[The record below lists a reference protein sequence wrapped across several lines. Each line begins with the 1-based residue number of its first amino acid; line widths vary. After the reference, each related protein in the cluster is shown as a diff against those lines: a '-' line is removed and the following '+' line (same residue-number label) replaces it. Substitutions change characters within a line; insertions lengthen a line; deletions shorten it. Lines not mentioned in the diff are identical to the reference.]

1 MAHLERHAIVMGA
14 SMSGLLAARALAD
27 HYSSV
32 TVIERDEF
40 PTECK
45 PRKGVPQARHVH
57 GLLAKG
63 REVLERLFP
72 GLTDELIARGALA
85 GDMLENLLWFNHG
98 VYLNQTPA
106 GLTGLLLSRPMLED
120 GVRRRLAQLQN
131 VRLLEGSDVAEPVFD
146 KTQRR
151 VSGVRVRMLD
161 HAQGAQ
167 TIEGDLVID
176 ATGRG
181 SRSPAW
187 LRDWG
192 CASAPEEQI
201 TVDLCYMTRHYRR
214 KPEHLGG
221 QRGVIMAA
229 CHPDWRGAAMLAQE
243 GDRWIVGMG
252 GYFGD
257 EPPQDDAGYIEFARS
272 LQKPDIYDVIKV
284 AEPLSAPTPYHFKT
298 NLRRYYEKLLSF
310 PEGFLVFGDAI
321 CSFNPVYGQGMTVAC
336 LEALALAE
344 VLSAGRQ
351 SLAQRFF
358 QAAAHVIDIPWQI
371 ALGSDFQNP
380 RVEGKRT
387 AQTRFIN
394 WYIGKLYRA
403 AEHDA
408 MLAAAF
414 LEVANLTNPPS
425 ALLRPVIIRRV
436 WAGGTAHPS
445 RPRAAQVTTSSA

>member
-1 MAHLERHAIVMGA
+1 MVHLERHAIVIGA
-14 SMSGLLAARALAD
+14 SMSGLLAARALAE

-32 TVIERDEF
+32 TVIEHDEF
-40 PTECK
+40 PAECE
-45 PRKGVPQARHVH
+45 PRKGVPQGRHVH

-72 GLTDELIARGALA
+72 GLTDELIARGALT
-85 GDMLENLLWFNHG
+85 GDMLENVLWFNHG
-98 VYLNQTPA
+98 VYLGQA
-106 GLTGLLLSRPMLED
+106 SVGLTGLLLSRPLLED
-120 GVRRRLAQLQN
+120 GVRRRLAQLSN
-131 VRLLEGSDVAEPVFD
+131 VRLLERCDVAKPVFD
-146 KTQRR
+146 EARRR

-161 HAQGAQ
+161 HGQGIQ

-181 SRSPAW
+181 SRSPGW
-187 LRDWG
+187 LHDWG

-214 KPEHLGG
+214 KPDHLRG

-229 CHPDWRGAAMLAQE
+229 CRPDWRGAAMLAQE

-257 EPPQDDAGYIEFARS
+257 EPPQDDAGYIKFARS
-272 LQKPDIYDVIKV
+272 LQKPEIYDIIKV
-284 AEPLSAPTPYHFKT
+284 AEPLSAPTPFHFKA
-298 NLRRYYEKLLSF
+298 NLRRYYEKLRSF

-344 VLSAGRQ
+344 VLTAGRQ

-358 QAAAHVIDIPWQI
+358 HAAAHIIDIPWQI
-371 ALGSDFQNP
+371 AVGSDFQNP
-380 RVEGKRT
+380 RVEGNRT

-394 WYIGKLYRA
+394 WYVGKLYRA

-414 LEVANLTNPPS
+414 LEVANLTSPPS
-425 ALLRPVIIRRV
+425 ALLRPAITRRV
-436 WAGGTAHPS
+436 WARGTSYPS
-445 RPRAAQVTTSSA
+445 PRRAAAAA

>member
-192 CASAPEEQI
+192 CGGAAEEQI
-201 TVDLCYMTRHYRR
+201 TVDLCYMTRILTISEVHP
-214 KPEHLGG
+214 KP
-221 QRGVIMAA
+221 A
-229 CHPDWRGAAMLAQE
+229 DGAM
-243 GDRWIVGMG
+243 I
-252 GYFGD
+252 
-257 EPPQDDAGYIEFARS
+257 
-272 LQKPDIYDVIKV
+272 
-284 AEPLSAPTPYHFKT
+284 
-298 NLRRYYEKLLSF
+298 
-310 PEGFLVFGDAI
+310 
-321 CSFNPVYGQGMTVAC
+321 
-336 LEALALAE
+336 
-344 VLSAGRQ
+344 
-351 SLAQRFF
+351 
-358 QAAAHVIDIPWQI
+358 
-371 ALGSDFQNP
+371 
-380 RVEGKRT
+380 
-387 AQTRFIN
+387 
-394 WYIGKLYRA
+394 
-403 AEHDA
+403 
-408 MLAAAF
+408 
-414 LEVANLTNPPS
+414 
-425 ALLRPVIIRRV
+425 
-436 WAGGTAHPS
+436 
-445 RPRAAQVTTSSA
+445 